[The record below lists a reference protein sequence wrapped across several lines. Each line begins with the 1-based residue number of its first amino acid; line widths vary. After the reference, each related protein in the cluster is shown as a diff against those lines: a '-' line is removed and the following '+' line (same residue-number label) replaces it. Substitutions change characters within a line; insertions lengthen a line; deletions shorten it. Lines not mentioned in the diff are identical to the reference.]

1 MKHPIPVL
9 AAAVVGLLALTAG
22 GALATVPTGTLDAEQ
37 TEAIP
42 TFPPSIAHP
51 LAQTFTATLT
61 GKLDTVQIHTTQ
73 LVTFGLSVNPN
84 LSPGDMTVEIRA
96 TTTPDGLPTG
106 PALATQSL
114 TPTNAD
120 WSNVAFNTQ
129 ADVVAG
135 TKYAIV
141 VTEVSGGTV
150 NSWDG
155 SCNDNYVPGAALVLN
170 GAVWMT
176 VPAYA
181 GGGELG
187 CIQDFAFR
195 TFVTVAAPAPVVTP
209 PPTPVVTPP
218 PTPVV
223 TPPPSPTAPPTA
235 APTLAPTPP
244 PTSTGG
250 STSGDSPS
258 NLSYLLAFAG
268 FASVAVAVAFASNR
282 RRRLIRR

>member
-1 MKHPIPVL
+1 VNVKHRIPVL
-9 AAAVVGLLALTAG
+9 AAAVVSLLALTAG
-22 GALATVPTGTLDAEQ
+22 GALATVPTGTLDASQ
-37 TEAIP
+37 TELTS
-42 TFPPSIAHP
+42 TFPPSTDHP

-73 LVTFGLSVNPN
+73 LVTLGLSVNPN
-84 LSPGDMTVEIRA
+84 LSPGDMTVEIR
-96 TTTPDGLPTG
+96 TTDGSGLPTSTV
-106 PALATQSL
+106 LATQSL
-114 TPTNAD
+114 TPVHAD

-129 ADVVAG
+129 ADVVTG

-141 VTEVSGGTV
+141 VTEVASVGNSV

-155 SCNDNYVPGAALVLN
+155 SCNDNYGPGAALVLN

-181 GGGELG
+181 AGGNPEID
-187 CIQDFAFR
+187 CMQDFAFR

-218 PTPVV
+218 PTLA
-223 TPPPSPTAPPTA
+223 PTAPPTA

>member
-1 MKHPIPVL
+1 MKHRIPVL

-22 GALATVPTGTLDAEQ
+22 GALATVPTGTPDASQ
-37 TEAIP
+37 TEFGP
-42 TFPPSIAHP
+42 TFPPSSDHP

-61 GKLDTVQIHTTQ
+61 GKLDTVQIHTTP

-84 LSPGDMTVEIRA
+84 LSPGDITVEIRA
-96 TTTPDGLPTG
+96 TTPDGLPTG

-114 TPTNAD
+114 TPVHAD

-135 TKYAIV
+135 IKYAIV
-141 VTEVSGGTV
+141 VTEEPTGSDPV

-155 SCNDNYVPGAALVLN
+155 SCNNNYGPGAALVLN
-170 GAVWMT
+170 GAAWMT
-176 VPAYA
+176 IPAYTA
-181 GGGELG
+181 DGNGEG
-187 CIQDFAFR
+187 DCIQDFAFR
-195 TFVTVAAPAPVVTP
+195 TFVTVAAPVE
-209 PPTPVVTPP
+209 
-218 PTPVV
+218 
-223 TPPPSPTAPPTA
+223 TPPPSPVVTAAPTAPPTA

-258 NLSYLLAFAG
+258 NLSYLLTFAG
-268 FASVAVAVAFASNR
+268 FAAVAVAVAFASNR